1 MIHIKIKTRILK
13 KERNYNMPTDL
24 YCGDPFFEGWR
35 SKPYTFESEDAK
47 MRFRS
52 ITNSERGKW
61 IEWDLFYHIKRMAP
75 SLGLNAA
82 ELEAR
87 SKYNPDMLRPHCRKW
102 EEGQNRELNYN
113 QELLAK
119 AVASVNSKFSLREK
133 VQPIDF
139 TEVPWKND
147 TNFGCPTFS
156 NSKHDPHA
164 QEKAIAAAKA
174 VARGKA
180 PEPFVAY
187 ARGKNEEEARITLAE
202 SKPMF
207 IVGGSFFYPYFWGL
221 KAENSP
227 YAGCAKKQSVSARVN
242 SLKWN
247 SRFVLAADYSRYD
260 STIPQVLT
268 SCAFK
273 IIKNNFVL
281 TKKEEALWETY
292 VAHFNTNGMLMPD
305 GNIYYGRRGGVP
317 SGAIFTSIV
326 GSIVNAIIIEYAA
339 LRGKMQVTDY
349 LVLGD
354 DSIIG
359 LLNPVQ
365 VADFAKY
372 ASELGIIVSQDD
384 SKLYV
389 GDEKVYFLGHY
400 WEDGC
405 SRRDVKETIYRLCC
419 PENVKPWNRAK
430 FGSRDYLL
438 GLFDKIKD
446 YQNDNEWFWTLGNM
460 IIDSFL
466 KPNEPWLWGEIVR
479 RDFYYTNMVL
489 DQKQHRS
496 TGLQRVFGKQDD
508 WEGAS
513 LRLAAVY

>member
-1 MIHIKIKTRILK
+1 
-13 KERNYNMPTDL
+13 MPTQL
-24 YCGDPFFEGWR
+24 YSGDPFFQGWR
-35 SKPYTFESEDAK
+35 SKPYIFESEEAK
-47 MRFRS
+47 AQFKL
-52 ITNSERGKW
+52 ITNSMRPKW

-87 SKYNPDMLRPHCRKW
+87 SKYNPDMFRPHCRKW
-102 EEGQNRELNYN
+102 EEGQASELAYDH
-113 QELLAK
+113 ELFSR
-119 AVASVNSKFSLREK
+119 AVASVNSKFSLLEK
-133 VQPIDF
+133 VKPIAYE
-139 TEVPWKND
+139 EVPWKED
-147 TNFGCPTFS
+147 TNFGAPTFS
-156 NSKHDPHA
+156 NSRHDKFA
-164 QEKAIAAAKA
+164 RDKAIAGAKA
-174 VARGKA
+174 IARGKS

-202 SKPMF
+202 PKAMF
-207 IVGGSFFYPYFWGL
+207 IVGGRFFYPYFRAL
-221 KAENSP
+221 KAVNSP
-227 YAGCAKKQSVSARVN
+227 YAGCAKRQSISARVN
-242 SLKWN
+242 ELKWN

-273 IIKNNFVL
+273 IIKNNFVM

-305 GNIYYGRRGGVP
+305 GNIYYGRKGGVP
-317 SGAIFTSIV
+317 SGAIFTSII
-326 GSIVNAIIIEYAA
+326 GSIVNAIIIEYCA
-339 LRGKMQVTDY
+339 LRGKMLVTDY

-359 LLNPVQ
+359 LTQPTQ
-365 VADFAKY
+365 VEAFTEY
-372 ASELGIIVSQDD
+372 ASELGIIVSQED

-389 GDEKVYFLGHY
+389 GDEKIYFLGHF

-405 SRRDVKETIYRLCC
+405 SRRDIKETIYRLCC
-419 PENVKPWNRAK
+419 PENIKPWNRAK
-430 FGSRDYLL
+430 FGSTEYCL

-446 YQNDNEWFWTLGNM
+446 YQNDNEWFWSLGNM

-466 KPNEPWLWGEIVR
+466 VPEEPWLWGEITR
-479 RDFYYTNMVL
+479 RNFFYTNMVL
-489 DQKQHRS
+489 DQRQQRD
-496 TGLQRVFGKQDD
+496 TGLKRLFGKPED
-508 WEGAS
+508 WEGSS